1 MVKSWKK
8 QIDAQKDKLMLKKA
22 NWCSKNQIDAQ
33 VHTWPTFYHF
43 DAENCINLKI
53 DAENCINMKIDAQA
67 ASMWI

>member
-1 MVKSWKK
+1 ME
-8 QIDAQKDKLMLKKA
+8 
-22 NWCSKNQIDAQ
+22 IDAQ

-67 ASMWI
+67 ASIWI